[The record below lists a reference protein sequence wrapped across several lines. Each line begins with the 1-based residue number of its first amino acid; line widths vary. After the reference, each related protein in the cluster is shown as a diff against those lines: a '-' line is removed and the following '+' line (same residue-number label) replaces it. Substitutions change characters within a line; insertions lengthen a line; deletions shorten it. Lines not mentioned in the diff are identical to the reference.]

1 MNARTSFEQERAENR
16 TSSREEPRQLLY
28 DHSERTLETT
38 MLRRAQESI
47 LSDLNTMP
55 VRVDSTVRFLNK
67 YDLAACRDKKKTL
80 MKVTILNCGWKFL
93 DFHLPNPACPNQIEE
108 DFF

>member
-55 VRVDSTVRFLNK
+55 VGVDSTVSFLNK
-67 YDLAACRDKKKTL
+67 YDLAACRDKKNTDEGHNPKL
-80 MKVTILNCGWKFL
+80 RLEIFGFSSPKSS
-93 DFHLPNPACPNQIEE
+93 LPKPN
-108 DFF
+108 

>member
-1 MNARTSFEQERAENR
+1 MNARTSFEQEPAENR

-55 VRVDSTVRFLNK
+55 VGVDSTVRFLNK
-67 YDLAACRDKKKTL
+67 YDLAACRDKKNTDEGHNPKL
-80 MKVTILNCGWKFL
+80 RLEIIGFSSPKSS
-93 DFHLPNPACPNQIEE
+93 LPKPN
-108 DFF
+108 